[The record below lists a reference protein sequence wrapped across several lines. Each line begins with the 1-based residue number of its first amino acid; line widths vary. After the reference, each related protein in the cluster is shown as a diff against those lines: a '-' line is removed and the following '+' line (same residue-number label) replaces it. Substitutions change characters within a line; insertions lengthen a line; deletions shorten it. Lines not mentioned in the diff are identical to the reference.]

1 MTVYFIGAGP
11 GDPELITLK
20 GLRYLQQ
27 CPVVLYAGSLIPE
40 AILESAA
47 DDATIINTAPLHLEQ
62 IIAYIQAAHQSGQD
76 VARLHSGDPSIY
88 GATGEQMRRLDV
100 LQIPY
105 EIIPGVTAASA
116 SAAALKCE
124 LTLPDISQ
132 TIIYT
137 RYAGKTAMPEGEDL
151 TSLAQHKATLAIH
164 LGISRIHKIVAELV
178 PIYGEECPVCVCYR
192 TSWPDEHIIKGTL
205 ATITQQV
212 RAEKISRTALILVG
226 GVLDPQH
233 FSESYLYDVDKAN
246 IYRPR
251 KQSCITRQK

>member
-20 GLRYLQQ
+20 GLRYLQH

-47 DDATIINTAPLHLEQ
+47 DNATIINTASLHLAQ
-62 IIAYIQAAHQSGQD
+62 IIAHIQQAHQAGQD

-88 GATGEQMRRLDV
+88 GATGEQMRRLDA
-100 LQIPY
+100 LDIPY

-164 LGISRIHKIVAELV
+164 LGITRIHKIVAELM
-178 PIYGEECPVCVCYR
+178 PIYGGDCPICVCYR
-192 TSWPDEHIIKGTL
+192 TSWPDEQIIKGTL

-226 GVLDPQH
+226 GVLNPQQ
-233 FSESYLYDVDKAN
+233 FSDSYLYDVDKAN

-251 KQSCITRQK
+251 RQSSISRQ